1 MGTADGPDQEAREYV
16 TKLRS
21 APAEQLVTE
30 VLFTLLNT
38 AQVKIGRRDA
48 RLFIDL
54 SALVHEHARRYGS
67 GALAEQ
73 VDQALGQL
81 RLAQVRAEDEAAKQ
95 GAEIEPDDLPETPVA
110 PTGAA
115 GPQPSP
121 AAPPPA
127 QPSPASKLWV
137 PGRDF

>member
-1 MGTADGPDQEAREYV
+1 MDRAEDPDQEAQEYV
-16 TKLRS
+16 AKVRS

-38 AQVKIGRRDA
+38 AQVKLGRRDA

-54 SALVHEHARRYGS
+54 SGLVYEHARRYMS
-67 GALAEQ
+67 GELTRQ

-81 RLAQVRAEDEAAKQ
+81 RLAQVRAEGDAARQ
-95 GAEIEPDDLPETPVA
+95 QTAAEPNDLAEIPA
-110 PTGAA
+110 PPASA
-115 GPQPSP
+115 GSAPSDTPSP
-121 AAPPPA
+121 AQSPPA
-127 QPSPASKLWV
+127 SNLWV